1 METKSLSFEQMEN
14 LDGGSWAC
22 AGNLVLLGLAGATAA
37 VATGGWFLVAGFAY
51 IVQVRDTSIAC
62 LGAE

>member
-1 METKSLSFEQMEN
+1 MEILN
-14 LDGGSWAC
+14 GGSWAC

-51 IVQVRDTSIAC
+51 VIQARDTSIAC
-62 LGAE
+62 FGAE